1 MLNKRCRNRQKP
13 KESSS
18 TVRKQ
23 QIVTFKKLKPDDFL
37 YFGLKRDFIKLIK

>member
-1 MLNKRCRNRQKP
+1 MPNKRCRNRQKP

-23 QIVTFKKLKPDDFL
+23 QIVRFKKLKPDDFFIFWLEKGL
-37 YFGLKRDFIKLIK
+37 Y